1 MYENIEKYVLNLVK
15 QSSPEHTV
23 WNQER
28 IRQSKPTSWNYVD
41 GCMLTAL
48 LNMAEITGDGTYF
61 AFVESMLDWFVNE
74 DGSIKTLAADKHSLD
89 DINEGRVLFEVYRR
103 TGKAKYQKAIQT
115 LVQQVNR
122 QPRTPSGN
130 FWHKAIYPNQVW
142 LDGIYMVMPFL
153 ALYINSQGK
162 EDYSDIVRQ
171 IKNVE
176 AHMRD
181 PETGLYYHGY
191 DESKSI
197 FWADSET
204 GLSQNF
210 WLRAIGWFSV
220 ALVDLI
226 EIMRPGEDR
235 NELVRIFSRL
245 CSDISV
251 YRDPDSGMYY
261 QVVDKAGQQGNY
273 LESSGSC
280 MIAYAMLKGAR
291 LGVLDS
297 DYSELGQKTFDG
309 VVKRCLKFEGDEMSL
324 GSICLVAGLGPE
336 NNRKR
341 DGSFA
346 YYISEPIVENDAK
359 GTAPFVM
366 AYTEIR
372 RLAFLTLRNINK
384 IYPNG
389 FHAVHN
395 FSMDIRKGEFVVFV
409 GPSGCGKST
418 TLRMIAGLE
427 DISSGEFLIDGKRAN
442 EKSPR
447 QRGIAMVFQS
457 YALYPQM
464 TVYDNIGFG
473 LNLQGVDESE
483 IEQRVNNTAR
493 ILGLTDYLDRLPRAL
508 SGGQRQRVAIGR
520 AIIRKVG
527 VFLMDEPLSNLDA
540 KQRVTMRYE
549 IAQIHRQTGAT
560 TIYVTHD
567 QTEAMTLADRIV
579 VMKEGYVQQIGTP
592 HDLYF
597 HPANVFVAG
606 FIGEPPMNF
615 IRQTVENGCVHFGE
629 TKLNLSLKLK
639 NADDWEGKPV
649 VFGFRPESVSL
660 QPVSDAY
667 RFTCNVE
674 LTEML
679 GDYTNVYITE
689 GEEQAIL
696 KVDSHDTPETDRD
709 ITFYVPYDSV
719 YLFDGESE
727 KVIEE

>member
-1 MYENIEKYVLNLVK
+1 MYENIEQYVLSLVK
-15 QSSPEHTV
+15 RSTPERTV
-23 WNQER
+23 WNMEHL
-28 IRQSKPTSWNYVD
+28 RQGKGTSWNYVD

-48 LNMAEITGDGTYF
+48 TNMAEITGNEEYA
-61 AFVESMLDWFVNE
+61 AFVDRMLHYFIEE
-74 DGSIKTLAADKHSLD
+74 DGSIKTFDASKHSLD
-89 DINEGRVLFEVYRR
+89 DINEGRVLFWKI
-103 TGKAKYQKAIQT
+103 GHSDDPKYQKAIELLAAQ
-115 LVQQVNR
+115 LEK
-122 QPRTPSGN
+122 QPRTQEGN

-142 LDGIYMVMPFL
+142 LDGIYMAMPFL
-153 ALYINSQGK
+153 AMYNRQKGRG
-162 EDYSDIVRQ
+162 YADIVAQ

-176 AHMRD
+176 ARMKD
-181 PETGLYYHGY
+181 PKTGLYYHGY
-191 DESKSI
+191 DAGKSV
-197 FWADSET
+197 FWSNPHT

-220 ALVDLI
+220 ALADLI
-226 EIMRPGEDR
+226 DILPKGAERD
-235 NELVRIFSRL
+235 ELVRIFANLMESLR
-245 CSDISV
+245 V
-251 YRDPDSGMYY
+251 YADAETGMYY
-261 QVVDKAGQQGNY
+261 QVVDKGGQDGNY
-273 LESSGSC
+273 LETSGSC
-280 MIAYAMLKGAR
+280 MVAYAMLKGAR
-291 LGVLDS
+291 LGALDGP
-297 DYSELGQKTFDG
+297 YAKLGQKTFDG
-309 VVKRCLKFEGDEMSL
+309 VIQKYLSFENGQLNL
-324 GSICLVAGLGPE
+324 GGICLVAGLGPE

-346 YYISEPIVENDAK
+346 YYISEPVVSNEAK
-359 GTAPFVM
+359 GLAPFIL
-366 AYTEIR
+366 AYTEIK
-372 RLAFLTLRNINK
+372 RLSYLTLKNINK

-427 DISSGEFLIDGKRAN
+427 DISSGELLIEGARAN

-483 IEQRVNNTAR
+483 IEERVNNVAR

-549 IAQIHRQTGAT
+549 IAQIHKETGAT

-592 HDLYF
+592 HELYF
-597 HPANVFVAG
+597 NPANVFVAG

-615 IRQTVENGCVHFGE
+615 LKQTVKDGAIHFGDI
-629 TKLNLSLKLK
+629 KLDLGKKLHSIS
-639 NADDWEGKPV
+639 AYEGKQV
-649 VFGFRPESVSL
+649 VFGYRPESVSL
-660 QPVSDAY
+660 LPVENAY
-667 RFTCNVE
+667 KITCNVE

-679 GDYTNVYITE
+679 GDYTNVYITA
-689 GEEQAIL
+689 GADQAIL
-696 KVDSHDTPETDRD
+696 KVDSHDTPETDRE
-709 ITFYVPYDSV
+709 ITFYVPYENV

-727 KVIEE
+727 NAIEC